1 VVHLDRSSSA
11 ARVARNDATFRDAN
25 DSIMGRAKAAEMEG
39 TLPVICECAELACT
53 ELLQVTRAEY
63 EQVRADP
70 RRFLTAHGH
79 EDAPGGWVRAVADH
93 GRYVVVEKVGEAGDI
108 AEELAS

>member
-1 VVHLDRSSSA
+1 MGL
-11 ARVARNDATFRDAN
+11 ATT
-25 DSIMGRAKAAEMEG
+25 AEMEG
-39 TLPVICECAELACT
+39 ALPVICECAELGCT

-70 RRFLTAHGH
+70 RHFLTVRGH
-79 EDAPGGWVRAVADH
+79 EDGGWARVVADH
-93 GRYVVVEKVGEAGDI
+93 ERYVVVEKVGEAGDI